1 MARKTARDT
10 AAKMLYAGLVGN
22 GPALEELE
30 ELSGETF
37 QPDEEMTG
45 KDYAYIRRILKGVAD
60 HRDQLDGLIARCA
73 IGWKLD
79 RFNRVDHAVLLLA
92 AYEIC
97 YCEEIPRAVSANEAV
112 TLAKRYGGD
121 DSGSFVNGV
130 LAGMMRAVD
139 ADGAKEP
146 RPAEPDGAEIS
157 VEHAG
162 DSANPP
168 AEESQ
173 AAPAASTAPAQ
184 PE

>member
-30 ELSGETF
+30 ELAQETY

-45 KDYAYIRRILKGVAD
+45 KDYAYICRILEGVQA
-60 HRDQLDGLIARCA
+60 HRERLDQLLAQCA
-73 IGWKLD
+73 IGWKLE

-112 TLAKRYGGD
+112 TLAKRYGGE

-130 LAGMMRAVD
+130 LSGVMRAVD
-139 ADGAKEP
+139 DAAQQSP
-146 RPAEPDGAEIS
+146 Q
-157 VEHAG
+157 G
-162 DSANPP
+162 DAPQDEQTP
-168 AEESQ
+168 Q
-173 AAPAASTAPAQ
+173 VDPAAAQ
-184 PE
+184 